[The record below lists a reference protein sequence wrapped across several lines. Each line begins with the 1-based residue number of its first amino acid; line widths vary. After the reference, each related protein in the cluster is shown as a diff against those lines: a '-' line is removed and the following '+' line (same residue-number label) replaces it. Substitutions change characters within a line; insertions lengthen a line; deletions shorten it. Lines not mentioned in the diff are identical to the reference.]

1 MLTEDER
8 MKLAERWMEVAPE
21 GFKVIVHV
29 GSTCVK
35 SSKRLAEHAQKIGA
49 WGIGAMAPPFPK
61 VGRIEELVKYCE
73 EIACG
78 APALPFYFYHI
89 PAFNG
94 AFLSMVAFLE
104 AVDGRIPN
112 FAGIKYTFESL
123 YEYNQCRLYKN
134 GKFDMLHGQDE
145 TILPCLAMGG
155 AQGGI
160 GGTTNYNG
168 KELTGIIEAWK
179 AGDLELARERQ
190 NFAQEVIN
198 VICHYRGNIVGGK
211 RIMKLIGLLEILNA
225 KSDLSRRAIVYEMQ
239 GFSFR
244 EYLNWN
250 EKLSLPILTL
260 NNILDN
266 HLALSVGIVD
276 KVKVLKHFSD
286 YLKHGYY
293 PYYNELP
300 SLYYSRINEVVNLI
314 VELEIPQLR
323 GVDISYTTK
332 IKQLLYIIAES
343 APFIPNVS
351 KLSERIGIS
360 RNSLLAYLDALH
372 DSCLTM
378 NLQKEGSGISRLQK
392 PDKLFLENP
401 NLMYALSA
409 SQIDIGNVRET
420 FFANQLRY
428 CHKINVSKESDFFID
443 GRYTFEVG
451 GRHKGKQQINGLSDA
466 YIVADDIEYGINNKI
481 PLWLFGFLY

>member
-1 MLTEDER
+1 M
-8 MKLAERWMEVAPE
+8 
-21 GFKVIVHV
+21 
-29 GSTCVK
+29 
-35 SSKRLAEHAQKIGA
+35 
-49 WGIGAMAPPFPK
+49 
-61 VGRIEELVKYCE
+61 
-73 EIACG
+73 
-78 APALPFYFYHI
+78 
-89 PAFNG
+89 
-94 AFLSMVAFLE
+94 
-104 AVDGRIPN
+104 
-112 FAGIKYTFESL
+112 
-123 YEYNQCRLYKN
+123 
-134 GKFDMLHGQDE
+134 
-145 TILPCLAMGG
+145 
-155 AQGGI
+155 
-160 GGTTNYNG
+160 
-168 KELTGIIEAWK
+168 
-179 AGDLELARERQ
+179 
-190 NFAQEVIN
+190 
-198 VICHYRGNIVGGK
+198 
-211 RIMKLIGLLEILNA
+211 
-225 KSDLSRRAIVYEMQ
+225 
-239 GFSFR
+239 
-244 EYLNWN
+244 
-250 EKLSLPILTL
+250 
-260 NNILDN
+260 DN

-300 SLYYSRINEVVNLI
+300 ALYYSRINEVVNLI

-428 CHKINVSKESDFFID
+428 CHRINVSKESDFFID

-451 GRHKGKQQINGLSDA
+451 GKHKGKQQINGLSDA

>member
-1 MLTEDER
+1 M
-8 MKLAERWMEVAPE
+8 
-21 GFKVIVHV
+21 
-29 GSTCVK
+29 
-35 SSKRLAEHAQKIGA
+35 
-49 WGIGAMAPPFPK
+49 
-61 VGRIEELVKYCE
+61 
-73 EIACG
+73 
-78 APALPFYFYHI
+78 
-89 PAFNG
+89 
-94 AFLSMVAFLE
+94 
-104 AVDGRIPN
+104 
-112 FAGIKYTFESL
+112 
-123 YEYNQCRLYKN
+123 
-134 GKFDMLHGQDE
+134 
-145 TILPCLAMGG
+145 
-155 AQGGI
+155 
-160 GGTTNYNG
+160 
-168 KELTGIIEAWK
+168 
-179 AGDLELARERQ
+179 
-190 NFAQEVIN
+190 
-198 VICHYRGNIVGGK
+198 
-211 RIMKLIGLLEILNA
+211 
-225 KSDLSRRAIVYEMQ
+225 
-239 GFSFR
+239 
-244 EYLNWN
+244 
-250 EKLSLPILTL
+250 
-260 NNILDN
+260 
-266 HLALSVGIVD
+266 
-276 KVKVLKHFSD
+276 
-286 YLKHGYY
+286 
-293 PYYNELP
+293 
-300 SLYYSRINEVVNLI
+300 VNLI

-428 CHKINVSKESDFFID
+428 CHRINVSKESDFFID

>member
-1 MLTEDER
+1 MCDKQKEEMER
-8 MKLAERWMEVAPE
+8 LFESFIKKLAITNTSFVRSLMNEIEWEA
-21 GFKVIVHV
+21 
-29 GSTCVK
+29 
-35 SSKRLAEHAQKIGA
+35 RLI
-49 WGIGAMAPPFPK
+49 
-61 VGRIEELVKYCE
+61 
-73 EIACG
+73 
-78 APALPFYFYHI
+78 
-89 PAFNG
+89 
-94 AFLSMVAFLE
+94 
-104 AVDGRIPN
+104 
-112 FAGIKYTFESL
+112 GIKGARGVGKTTLLLQYIKLNLPMDKTVL
-123 YEYNQCRLYKN
+123 YASVDNIWFSEHKLY
-134 GKFDMLHGQDE
+134 D
-145 TILPCLAMGG
+145 LASDFV
-155 AQGGI
+155 
-160 GGTTNYNG
+160 
-168 KELTGIIEAWK
+168 K
-179 AGDLELARERQ
+179 R
-190 NFAQEVIN
+190 
-198 VICHYRGNIVGGK
+198 GGK
-211 RIMKLIGLLEILNA
+211 YLFLDEVHKYPNWSQELKNIYDDLPELHVVFTGSSLLEILNA

-300 SLYYSRINEVVNLI
+300 ALYYSRINEVVNLI

-409 SQIDIGNVRET
+409 SDIGNVRET

-428 CHKINVSKESDFFID
+428 CHRINVSKESDFFID